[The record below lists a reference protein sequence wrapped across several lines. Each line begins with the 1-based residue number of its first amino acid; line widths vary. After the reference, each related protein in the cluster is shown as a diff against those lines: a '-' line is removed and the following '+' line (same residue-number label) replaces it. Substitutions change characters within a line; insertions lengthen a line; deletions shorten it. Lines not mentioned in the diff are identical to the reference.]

1 MPSDDTSDKTNTQ
14 RIGNLDRR
22 GFIKRTA
29 TIGGTTIISAAIP
42 GLSPLAPEQA
52 SGATSAAEISANPE
66 IPPAPIPDSKISNA
80 LEADVVVVGAGLA
93 GLSAA
98 RAASEAGA
106 SVIVVEKATTYQYR
120 SGQFG
125 IIDSKIQKKLGVKID
140 KNAAVLESMKQMGYR
155 ADQRIWKYWA
165 DNSGSAFDW
174 LMELAPEAEV
184 IPENA
189 LTYDQ
194 SKVTLQPLHFPEP
207 PGYNPAEEFSPSF
220 PTVMCFIPDQGKIL
234 ACVYQR
240 CLDKGC
246 RFLFSTW
253 GRQLIRP
260 DGKGRIQG
268 VICQDTKDAY
278 IKILAKKGVIL
289 TTGDY
294 GSNKQM
300 VGYYTPWATGFM
312 SFWGHRDARG
322 QQTNTG
328 DGQRMGVWV
337 GAKMED
343 GPHAPM
349 THSMGGALGTDAFF
363 MCNAEGKRFVNEDVG
378 GQQLGSAVYR
388 QASGT
393 ALQIFD
399 DKWPEQIGKMGCSHG
414 SVNYCV
420 EPDKNPNLKGAMM
433 TIGRSAFTTR
443 EAVRTSRG
451 IVMADTLKDLV
462 GKLGLDTAAQET
474 LLKSIDRYNEL
485 YKKGVD
491 EDFGKTPKRLFPILT
506 PPFYASRIM
515 PGGMLVLLGG
525 LTVNPETGN
534 VLDKS
539 YKGIEGL
546 YAAGNTM
553 GGRFLL
559 DYPVV
564 TAGASHGFALTYGR
578 LVGMTAAA
586 L

>member
-1 MPSDDTSDKTNTQ
+1 MSSNDKNDKSKAQGVTD
-14 RIGNLDRR
+14 IDRR
-22 GFIKRTA
+22 SFLKKTA
-29 TIGGTTIISAAIP
+29 TIGGTTVISATIP
-42 GLSPLAPEQA
+42 GLSSLTSGQA
-52 SGATSAAEISANPE
+52 LSAATTAESSTNPE
-66 IPPAPIPDSKISNA
+66 IPPAPISDNSISNTI
-80 LEADVVVVGAGLA
+80 EADVVIVGAGLA

-125 IIDSKIQKKLGVKID
+125 VIDSKIQKQLGVKID
-140 KNAAVLESMKQMGYR
+140 KNAAILESIKQMGYR
-155 ADQRIWKYWA
+155 ADQRMWKYWA
-165 DNSGSAFDW
+165 DNSGAAFDW
-174 LMELAPEAEV
+174 LMELAPEADV

-189 LTYDQ
+189 LSYDQ
-194 SKVTLQPLHFPEP
+194 NKITVQPLHFPEP

-234 ACVYQR
+234 ARVYQR

-246 RFLFSTW
+246 KFLFSTW

-260 DGKGRIQG
+260 ENTGRVMG
-268 VICQDTKDAY
+268 VICQDVNEAY

-294 GSNKQM
+294 GSNRQM
-300 VGYYTPWATGFM
+300 VAYYTPWATNFM
-312 SFWGHRDARG
+312 SFWNHRDAKG
-322 QQTNTG
+322 QPTNTG
-328 DGQRMGVWV
+328 DGQRMGVWI

-349 THSMGGALGTDAFF
+349 THSMGGPLGVDAFF
-363 MCNAEGKRFVNEDVG
+363 MCNIDGKRFVNEDVG
-378 GQQLGSAVYR
+378 GQQLSSAISR
-388 QASGT
+388 QANKI
-393 ALQIFD
+393 AWQIFD

-420 EPDKNPNLKGAMM
+420 EPEKNPNLRGAGM
-433 TIGRSAFTTR
+433 TIGRTSYTTR
-443 EAVRTSRG
+443 EAVRNYRG
-451 IVMADTLKDLV
+451 VLIADTLEDLV
-462 GKLGLDTAAQET
+462 GKLGLDTTAQET
-474 LLKSIDRYNEL
+474 LLKSIERYNEL
-485 YKKGVD
+485 CGKGVD
-491 EDFGKTPKRLFPILT
+491 EDLGKTSKRLFPISI
-506 PPFYASRIM
+506 PPFHASRIM
-515 PGGMLVLLGG
+515 PGGMLVLMGG
-525 LTVNPETGN
+525 LSCNPETGN
-534 VLDKS
+534 VLDTS
-539 YKGIEGL
+539 FKGIEGL

-578 LVGMTAAA
+578 LVGTTAAA